1 MNDTIRLLAVI
12 ANLVLGAVSF
22 GVLTYFLS
30 RRSDSLTLFHEKLA
44 TGLFSV
50 MVTTIVVVIGLQLPQ
65 EVIGQVSGKVGVIT
79 FTLAGPP
86 AIWAMVFVITAKV
99 FGLPIGSAGVDRRV
113 NFLWPDIRAHY
124 KSLGWDYYRDWR
136 AELNSYQR
144 VIEKSESHFIND
156 LLPKVFYHGP
166 HDLLKPKRITN
177 STVFFFSCKGA
188 VKFQRIQ
195 GEACSEN
202 GRRSEI
208 YLPQTSSTPEGRT
221 TCLHFIHNG
230 NRLAQIGRHTHGEWK
245 VVPFKKID
253 ILLVAVYE
261 NDELEDGDYVYVDVS
276 KYVDQGSMDCASL
289 DLAIV
294 SDRRIEEYNVW
305 EVAAS
310 LVSGE
315 KPVPLMFHNL
325 DCQVNKRTAETVKT
339 NLERAGRMLS
349 GWDVVLD
356 QALKG
361 TLGSTTGVSREEI
374 EEVFR
379 KVKNA
384 LGDYV
389 ANQETATLQEIF
401 NAPVTDCVITRLK
414 QQQNVIL
421 STFTWC

>member
-1 MNDTIRLLAVI
+1 MNAIRQVAVI
-12 ANLVLGAVSF
+12 SNFLLGAISF
-22 GVLTYFLS
+22 GAVTYFFLS
-30 RRSDSLTLFHEKLA
+30 RRNEPLSPFQERIA

-50 MVTTIVVVIGLQLPQ
+50 MVTTVVVGISLSLPDNYFS
-65 EVIGQVSGKVGVIT
+65 QVSGRVGVIT

-86 AIWAMVFVITAKV
+86 AIWAMVFTITARV
-99 FGLPIGSAGVDRRV
+99 FNLPIRTVDRRS
-113 NFLWPDIRAHY
+113 NSIWPDIRPHY
-124 KSLGWDYYRDWR
+124 KSLGWNYYRDWR

-166 HDLLKPKRITN
+166 HDLLKPKGITN
-177 STVFFFSCKGA
+177 STVFFFSRKGA

-208 YLPQTSSTPEGRT
+208 YLPQTPSTPDGRT
-221 TCLHFIHNG
+221 TCLHFILNG
-230 NRLAQIGRHTHGEWK
+230 NRLAQTGRHAHGEWK

-276 KYVDQGSMDCASL
+276 KYVDQSSLDCASL
-289 DLAIV
+289 DLAII

-305 EVAAS
+305 EVAAA
-310 LVSGE
+310 LVSYE
-315 KPVPLMFHNL
+315 KPVPLIFHNL

-339 NLERAGRMLS
+339 NLERAGRMLG

-356 QALKG
+356 QAAKG
-361 TLGSTTGVSREEI
+361 VLGSTIDVSQ
-374 EEVFR
+374 EEVQEVFQ
-379 KVKNA
+379 KVRHA

-389 ANQETATLQEIF
+389 VEDTATFQQLF
-401 NAPVTDCVITRLK
+401 TAPAVDCVITRLK